1 MSDSGTNKIILPIE
15 GMSCAS
21 CVERN
26 ARALRLLPGV
36 TKADVNFATEKAT
49 VEFDPAIIS
58 PAELVAVVQKAGYK
72 VITEKVTLTVG
83 GMSCASCVDRVE
95 KALAKAP
102 GVISA
107 SVNFATEK
115 ATVEFI
121 AGAATVANLAA
132 VVEKAGYKVLG
143 TEVAGAVGPGEAGD
157 IEARSRLREYRRL
170 KLKVAAGAVISVPV
184 FLGSMFSLGPL
195 SNMYVLWA
203 LATPV
208 EFWVGRQFFSGAVA
222 AARHRSTNMNTLVAV
237 GSLSAYLYS
246 VSGVLFHSF
255 YQQRGLALPMYF
267 DTAAIIITLIL
278 FGRMLEARAKGQTSD
293 AIKKLIGLKP
303 KTARVV
309 RDGTETDVP
318 VDTVLVDDMV
328 VVRPGEKVPVDG
340 IIVQGE
346 SSLDESMIS
355 GESMPVAKGPGDEVI
370 GATINR
376 LGSFRFRAS
385 RVGKETALAQIIQLV
400 QDAQGS
406 KPPIARLADVIA
418 GYFVPGVFAAAGI
431 TFVIWIIFG
440 PEPAFTRALLSF
452 VAVLV
457 IACPCALGLATP
469 TAIMVGTGKGAEAGV
484 LIRGGDSLET
494 AHKLDTIV
502 LDKTGTITRGEP
514 AVTDIFA
521 DGWDENQILELAAAA
536 ERGSEHPLGEAI
548 VAGALSRGIAA
559 GEAEQFQAVAGQGI
573 EATVAGRRVLIG
585 NPALL
590 EGKGIELDG
599 LQERAHTLAGEGKT
613 PMLMAIDERP
623 AAVIGLAD
631 TIKDGSREAVAA
643 LKRLGLEVVMLT
655 GDNRQTADAIGMEA
669 GVDRVLAEV
678 QPAGKAREVER
689 LQAEGRK
696 VAMVGDG
703 INDAPAL
710 AQADIGIAIG
720 TGTDVAM
727 EAADITLISGD
738 LKGVVT
744 SISLS
749 RRTIQIIRQNL
760 FWAFFYNTALIPIA
774 AGILYPFFGVMLN
787 PIFAAAAMGMSS
799 VTVVSNSLRLRRF
812 NH

>member
-1 MSDSGTNKIILPIE
+1 
-15 GMSCAS
+15 
-21 CVERN
+21 
-26 ARALRLLPGV
+26 
-36 TKADVNFATEKAT
+36 
-49 VEFDPAIIS
+49 
-58 PAELVAVVQKAGYK
+58 
-72 VITEKVTLTVG
+72 
-83 GMSCASCVDRVE
+83 
-95 KALAKAP
+95 
-102 GVISA
+102 
-107 SVNFATEK
+107 
-115 ATVEFI
+115 
-121 AGAATVANLAA
+121 
-132 VVEKAGYKVLG
+132 
-143 TEVAGAVGPGEAGD
+143 
-157 IEARSRLREYRRL
+157 
-170 KLKVAAGAVISVPV
+170 
-184 FLGSMFSLGPL
+184 
-195 SNMYVLWA
+195 
-203 LATPV
+203 
-208 EFWVGRQFFSGAVA
+208 
-222 AARHRSTNMNTLVAV
+222 
-237 GSLSAYLYS
+237 
-246 VSGVLFHSF
+246 
-255 YQQRGLALPMYF
+255 MYF

-278 FGRMLEARAKGQTSD
+278 FGRMLEARAKGQTSE
-293 AIKKLIGLKP
+293 AIRKLIGLKP

-318 VDTVLVDDMV
+318 VEEVLVDDLV

-340 IIVQGE
+340 VVVQGE
-346 SSLDESMIS
+346 SSVDESMIS
-355 GESMPVAKGPGDEVI
+355 GESMPVAKSPGDEVI
-370 GATINR
+370 GATVNR

-521 DGWDENQILELAAAA
+521 DGWDENRILELAAAA

-559 GEAEQFQAVAGQGI
+559 GEAERFQAVAGQGI

-585 NPALL
+585 NQALL
-590 EGKGIELDG
+590 EGRGIELDG

-613 PMLMAIDERP
+613 PMLMAVDERP

-655 GDNRQTADAIGMEA
+655 GDNRRTADAIGIEA

-727 EAADITLISGD
+727 EAADVTLISGD

-812 NH
+812 NP